1 MFSILVV
8 EDDET
13 LNKMMCTKLK
23 QENFKT
29 FSAFGNCRTGGK
41 VNGTGI

>member
-1 MFSILVV
+1 MAMFSILVV

-29 FSAFGNCRTGGK
+29 FSAFDGK
-41 VNGTGI
+41 QALEILK